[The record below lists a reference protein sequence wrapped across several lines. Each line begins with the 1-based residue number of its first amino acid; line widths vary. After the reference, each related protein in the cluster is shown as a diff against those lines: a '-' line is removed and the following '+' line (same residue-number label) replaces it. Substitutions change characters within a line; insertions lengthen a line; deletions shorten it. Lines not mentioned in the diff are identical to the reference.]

1 MLAFIVLIVIVWF
14 FFVGFRLIG
23 YISEINSRGFR
34 MTVCGTDGCSDAML
48 VLNSVWTASVF
59 ILIPLIIPI
68 ILAIYFIG
76 FKKISDTQ

>member
-1 MLAFIVLIVIVWF
+1 
-14 FFVGFRLIG
+14 
-23 YISEINSRGFR
+23 

-76 FKKISDTQ
+76 FKKISDIQS